1 MSLEIINN
9 PLFVTI
15 QDMGRYGYSHI
26 GVTNSGV
33 MDEYAYFWAHK
44 LLKNTIGTNILEI
57 AFSNVIFK
65 ANANTQVA
73 ITGAICEVFINDA
86 KKSVGKLII

>member
-33 MDEYAYFWAHK
+33 MDEYAYLFAQK
-44 LLKNTIGTNILEI
+44 LLKNPPPRTRSAGPGRPVPPT
-57 AFSNVIFK
+57 AS
-65 ANANTQVA
+65 APSGPGRTP
-73 ITGAICEVFINDA
+73 
-86 KKSVGKLII
+86 

>member
-9 PLFVTI
+9 PLFATI

-33 MDEYAYFWAHK
+33 MDEYAYLFAQK
-44 LLKNTIGTNILEI
+44 LLRNPLNTNILEI

-65 ANANTQVA
+65 ANANTQIA
-73 ITGAICEVFINDA
+73 IFSLFCIF
-86 KKSVGKLII
+86 KKV

>member
-1 MSLEIINN
+1 MSLEVINN

-15 QDMGRYGYSHI
+15 QDRGRFGYAHI

-33 MDEYAYFWAHK
+33 MDEYAYFWANK
-44 LLKNTIGTNILEI
+44 LLKNSFNTNILEI

-65 ANANTQVA
+65 ANENTQIS
-73 ITGAICEVFINDA
+73 ITGADCEFFINDE
-86 KKSVGKLII
+86 KKEI